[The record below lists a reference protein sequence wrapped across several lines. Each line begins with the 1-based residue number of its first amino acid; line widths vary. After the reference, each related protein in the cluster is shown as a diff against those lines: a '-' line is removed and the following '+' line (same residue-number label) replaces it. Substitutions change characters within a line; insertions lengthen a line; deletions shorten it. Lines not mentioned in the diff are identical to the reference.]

1 MILTVCDSKLSKVD
15 MLLTVVHSSLATM
28 EADSLWRMVVMNRPA
43 SSMSYL
49 LWYYLVQ

>member
-1 MILTVCDSKLSKVD
+1 

-43 SSMSYL
+43 SGKGMLTVVL
-49 LWYYLVQ
+49 LISSIQMKAMKT

>member
-1 MILTVCDSKLSKVD
+1 

-43 SSMSYL
+43 SGTVMLTVVL
-49 LWYYLVQ
+49 LLSSIQMKAIKT